1 MQSNILNSAEFFEKI
16 EFFLFNYINCNIFS
30 FSFYFSHN
38 YLHKSILLIKKYT
51 RIEKL
56 SYTTKYEVFNVHDHD
71 ESLIFFIRYYMS

>member
-38 YLHKSILLIKKYT
+38 YLHKSILLLKNIQELKSYHIQQNMKYPM
-51 RIEKL
+51 
-56 SYTTKYEVFNVHDHD
+56 
-71 ESLIFFIRYYMS
+71 YMIMMNL